1 MFFRIIRTRRRKKV
15 RSPNVTANLHL
26 HSETARTLVHAR
38 LEYWNQFYG
47 FTYGRVSIR
56 AQSTRWG
63 SCSSKGNLNFNYR
76 IVDLPPHL
84 ADYLVVHELCHLGEM
99 NHSSRFW
106 ALVEKTIPD
115 YEQRRKELQKISVR

>member
-1 MFFRIIRTRRRKKV
+1 MFFRIIRTRRLKKV
-15 RSPNVTANLHL
+15 RSPKVTANLHL
-26 HSETARTLVHAR
+26 HSEAARTLVYAR

-47 FTYGRVSIR
+47 FTYRRVSIR

-115 YEQRRKELQKISVR
+115 YEQRRKELQKISLR